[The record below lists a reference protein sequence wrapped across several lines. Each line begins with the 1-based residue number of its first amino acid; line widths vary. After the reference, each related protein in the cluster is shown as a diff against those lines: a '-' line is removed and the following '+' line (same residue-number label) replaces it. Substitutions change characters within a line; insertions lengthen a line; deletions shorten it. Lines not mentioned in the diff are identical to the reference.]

1 MTNHDHERALELI
14 MRRGTEDIAAR
25 DTDWLEAHLASCESC
40 ADYAMTF
47 DSAGRVLMSF
57 AVTAKPALVA
67 STQAKV
73 RARAHQLEEQRAR
86 TVLIAISFCL
96 GAMSS
101 AASGWLWWRFGGWV
115 ADHFGLSQAIVEPG
129 VIFFL
134 LLPALIIAG
143 LMLAF
148 PHPFVEERWVAAW
161 TEREGGTQ

>member
-1 MTNHDHERALELI
+1 MTNHEHERALELI
-14 MRRGTEDIAAR
+14 MRRGTEEVAAP
-25 DTDWLEAHLASCESC
+25 DATWLDAHLATCDSC
-40 ADYAMTF
+40 ADYAETF
-47 DSAGRVLMSF
+47 DGAAQLLRSV

-73 RARAHQLEEQRAR
+73 RARAHQLEERRAR

-115 ADHFGLSQAIVEPG
+115 ADRFGLSPAIVEPG

-134 LLPALIIAG
+134 VLPALIIAG
-143 LMLAF
+143 VMLAF
-148 PHPFVEERWVAAW
+148 PQSVVEERWLSAW
-161 TEREGGTQ
+161 TEHEGGTQ

>member
-14 MRRGTEDIAAR
+14 MRRGTEDLAAR
-25 DTDWLEAHLASCESC
+25 DAAWLDAHLSTCDSC
-40 ADYAMTF
+40 AEYAESF
-47 DSAGRVLMSF
+47 DG
-57 AVTAKPALVA
+57 TARLLRSVAITARPGLVA

-96 GAMSS
+96 GAISS

-115 ADHFGLSQAIVEPG
+115 AERFALPPAIVEPG

-134 LLPALIIAG
+134 AFPALVIAG
-143 LMLAF
+143 VMLAF
-148 PHPFVEERWVAAW
+148 PHSVVEERWVSAW
-161 TEREGGTQ
+161 TEHEGGSQ